1 MPSPLPDLSLGEKQ
15 REYVRCLGLLFQF
28 VYSHD
33 SWAFSLSEGYV
44 GDTDARDGDRDS
56 PHLKGG
62 CHDFRLAL
70 DLNLFI
76 NGIWIKDGGH
86 KAWTAIGEF
95 WEGTHPL
102 ARWGGRFNDSN
113 HFSFTHNGRA

>member
-1 MPSPLPDLSLGEKQ
+1 VTLGEKQ
-15 REYVRCLGLLFQF
+15 RAFVGALGELLRF
-28 VYSHD
+28 VYLHN

-62 CHDFRLAL
+62 CHDFRLAI

-76 NGIWIKDGGH
+76 NGIWITDGGH
-86 KAWTAIGEF
+86 PAWKQIGEF
-95 WEGTHPL
+95 WETLHPL
-102 ARWGGRFNDSN
+102 ARWGGRFNDAN
-113 HFSFTHNGRA
+113 HFSFTHNGRS